1 MITLTQQFPVNAA
14 MQQWATSDLKDAP
27 VVTEL
32 LQKFPQFV
40 LHVQAT
46 RMQIPVVWVAREALT
61 DIIQYLKTTTQPYV
75 MLYDLHGVDERLR
88 THRTDLPLS
97 EFTVFYHLISIQ
109 RNSDII
115 LKVPLMEADLTMPSI
130 TKLFSN
136 ANWYEREVW
145 DMFGIKFA
153 GHPNLRRIMLPRNWE
168 GHPLRKDYPA
178 RATEFTPFM
187 LDEMRQDEA
196 QEQLLFKP
204 EEWGMKRGTDTSD
217 FMFLNLGPNHP
228 SAHGAFRIVLQL
240 DGEEILDCV
249 PDIGYHHRGAEKMG
263 ERQSWHSYIPYTD
276 RVEYL
281 GGVMNNL
288 PYVLSVEKLAGIE
301 VPERTKYIRIMMSEL
316 FRINS
321 HLLFLGT
328 YIQDVGAMTPVF
340 YAFTDRQKIYNIIEA
355 VTGAR
360 MHPAWFRIGGVA
372 HDLPEGW
379 QQLVRDNLLN
389 WLPSRLNEYVKA
401 ALKNSVLMGR
411 TIGVASYTTEQALQ
425 WGVTGAGLR
434 ATGLNFDL
442 RKWRPYS
449 GYEQFDFD
457 VPVGQNGDAYDRAMV
472 RVEEI
477 RQSMRII
484 EQCVNNMPS
493 GPFKANHPLTTP
505 PPKERTL
512 QHIETLINHF
522 LQVSWGPIMPA
533 QESFQMIEATKG
545 ANSYY
550 LTSDGSTMSYR
561 TRVRTPSFA
570 HLQQIPSVIRG
581 QLLSDLIV
589 YLGSIDFVMSDVDR

>member
-1 MITLTQQFPVNAA
+1 MTMELHSQIQPQVDGWPAQNHQDNPVIGELISRFGREMFTLQTSKTGMPVIWLPKSALVDVI
-14 MQQWATSDLKDAP
+14 SFFK
-27 VVTEL
+27 
-32 LQKFPQFV
+32 K
-40 LHVQAT
+40 
-46 RMQIPVVWVAREALT
+46 IP
-61 DIIQYLKTTTQPYV
+61 KPYN
-75 MLYDLHGVDERLR
+75 MLYDLHAVDERLR
-88 THRTDLPLS
+88 THREQLVAQD
-97 EFTVFYHLISIQ
+97 FTVFYHLLSVE
-109 RNSDII
+109 RNSDVL
-115 LKVPLMEADLTMPSI
+115 LKVALSEKSLTLPSI
-130 TKLFSN
+130 TSIFCN

-145 DMFGIKFA
+145 DLFGITFT
-153 GHPNLRRIMLPRNWE
+153 GHPHLTRIMMPKSWQ
-168 GHPLRKDYPA
+168 GHPLRKDFPA
-178 RATEFTPFM
+178 RATEFDPFA
-187 LDEMRQDEA
+187 LDVAKQDLEQEA
-196 QEQLLFKP
+196 LRFKP
-204 EEWGMKRGTDTSD
+204 EDWGMRKGTDNED

-240 DGEEILDCV
+240 DGEEIVDCV
-249 PDIGYHHRGAEKMG
+249 PDIGYHHRGAEKMA

-288 PYVLSVEKLAGIE
+288 PYVLAVEKLAGIQVPAKVE
-301 VPERTKYIRIMMSEL
+301 VIRVMLAEL

-340 YAFTDRQKIYNIIEA
+340 YAFSDRQRIYNIIEA
-355 VTGAR
+355 ITGAR

-372 HDLPEGW
+372 HDLPQGW
-379 QQLVRDNLLN
+379 QRLVREFLD
-389 WLPSRLNEYVKA
+389 WLPKRLESYVTA
-401 ALKNSVLMGR
+401 ALRNSILRGR
-411 TIGVASYTTEQALQ
+411 TIGVAAYNTQQALE

-434 ATGLNFDL
+434 ATGLGLDI

-449 GYEQFDFD
+449 GYQNFDFE
-457 VPVGQNGDAYDRAMV
+457 VPTGSNGDAYDRALV

-477 RQSMRII
+477 RQSLRIV
-484 EQCVNNMPS
+484 EQCLNNMPE
-493 GPFKANHPLTTP
+493 GPYKADHPLTTP
-505 PPKERTL
+505 PPKERAL

-533 QESFQMIEATKG
+533 NESFQMIEATKG

-561 TRVRTPSFA
+561 TRIRTPSFA

-581 QLLSDLIV
+581 SLVSDLIV